1 MKPSSI
7 LAPPPKKKKVNKFT
21 YRAFLPP
28 WPLSLPHGPLRTVLF
43 LESWPSIMNLGRYFA
58 ASLKDY
64 ITEW

>member
-7 LAPPPKKKKVNKFT
+7 LAPPPKKKNKFT

-28 WPLSLPHGPLRTVLF
+28 WPLSLPHGPLSTVLF